1 MNIYTKSICFI
12 VFPLSFIN
20 VSVYMHKFSFSIS
33 LIIFPISLIFC
44 SIWPNLLAISLSVGT
59 FPFTIIYNTR
69 FKCHRRF
76 SLYGLIMLCMIKFK
90 IFIYFLMIIK
100 ILIIIFGYTGSS
112 LLILKIPWIIISVE
126 INLNSIFL

>member
-12 VFPLSFIN
+12 VFPLSLIN

-44 SIWPNLLAISLSVGT
+44 SIWPNLLTISLSVGT
-59 FPFTIIYNTR
+59 FPFAIIYNTR
-69 FKCHRRF
+69 FKCNGRF

-100 ILIIIFGYTGSS
+100 ILIIIFGYTWSS